1 MKLRSSRGR
10 GKTARRRATDERLQ
24 NSGPRLRRPP
34 DHEIIMKARV
44 DFDWVSVAWR
54 QHERVV

>member
-1 MKLRSSRGR
+1 MSGSK
-10 GKTARRRATDERLQ
+10 

-34 DHEIIMKARV
+34 DHEVIMKARV
-44 DFDWVSVAWR
+44 DFDRVSVAWR